1 MLHQM
6 RRFVEGPGG
15 PPFAAAGGSRPT
27 RGVRRYNCPAAM
39 APRTNDATVD
49 DPTAHL
55 LAWPELQPFAPALVV
70 HGRPPLT
77 FHGLAERIRAVR
89 SKLEAWGISRGD
101 AVVWLNVDRPES
113 AAAQAIMPSSSTIM
127 PVSASITADA
137 GADILGRVRPKAVA
151 VPQGSSHLIAE
162 LAHRLRIALIEV
174 RRDPLAPAGAFDIE
188 LVRPDVSLES
198 PQRMAPDI
206 AWLLGTSGST
216 GKPKLVPHGRR
227 QVMAMIRAVRER
239 LGIGPGDV
247 SAHAVPLHL
256 ANGMRAAYMW
266 SLLNGGA
273 VEILPEA
280 DPDALLAAIARGG
293 VSYYSASFAIQRELL
308 VRLAASDGVS
318 SGRLRFVRVA
328 SGRLEPEEM
337 DRLEALLNVPVITGL
352 ASSESGFVAH
362 QGLPPMPR
370 LRGSVGTALGSEIRI
385 VDDRVNDVPPG
396 EVGEILVRGPQVFD
410 GYLDDPSATAAAF
423 SDGWVRMGD
432 LGRRDEHGERCVVG
446 RVKEIINRGGEKL
459 SPSAIDPVM
468 RAVRGVADAAA
479 FGIPHPR
486 LGEEVVAAVVRAH
499 GGDCVAEDVI
509 AAVRAKLGPR
519 AAPRHVWFVDRLPRN
534 DAGKLQRNL
543 LADRFGAPAAAAA
556 FARDAV
562 ETRTPLEIALAAL
575 WSSVLG
581 VDRVH
586 AHDRFFA
593 PGGDV
598 RSGAQLAELIR
609 SVFGVAIRPEVLLA
623 EPRTLRSMS
632 RAIEARLDRTEP
644 APLDPAGPQHPA
656 AR

>member
-1 MLHQM
+1 M
-6 RRFVEGPGG
+6 
-15 PPFAAAGGSRPT
+15 T
-27 RGVRRYNCPAAM
+27 
-39 APRTNDATVD
+39 PRTNDATVD

-55 LAWPELQPFAPALVV
+55 LAWAELQPFAPALVV

-77 FHGLAERIRAVR
+77 FHGLAQRIRAVR

-151 VPQGSSHLIAE
+151 VPQGSSHPIAE
-162 LAHRLRIALIEV
+162 LARRLRIALIEV

-227 QVMAMIRAVRER
+227 QVMAMIRAVRDR

-337 DRLEALLNVPVITGL
+337 DRLEALLDVPVITGL

-410 GYLDDPSATAAAF
+410 GYLDDPGATAAAF
-423 SDGWVRMGD
+423 SDGWFRMGD
-432 LGRRDEHGERCVVG
+432 LGRLDEHGELYVVG

-556 FARDAV
+556 LARGGAV

>member
-1 MLHQM
+1 M
-6 RRFVEGPGG
+6 
-15 PPFAAAGGSRPT
+15 T
-27 RGVRRYNCPAAM
+27 
-39 APRTNDATVD
+39 PRTNDATVD

-55 LAWPELQPFAPALVV
+55 LAWAELQPFAPALVV

-151 VPQGSSHLIAE
+151 VPQGSSHPIAE
-162 LAHRLRIALIEV
+162 LARRLRIALIEV

-227 QVMAMIRAVRER
+227 QVMAMIRAVCDR

-410 GYLDDPSATAAAF
+410 GYLDDPGATAAAF
-423 SDGWVRMGD
+423 SDGWFRMGD
-432 LGRRDEHGERCVVG
+432 LGRLDEHGELYVVG

-556 FARDAV
+556 LARGGAV

>member
-15 PPFAAAGGSRPT
+15 PPFGAAGST
-27 RGVRRYNCPAAM
+27 RSKRSVHRYNGPAAM
-39 APRTNDATVD
+39 APRTNDAAVD
-49 DPTAHL
+49 DPTAQL
-55 LAWPELQPFAPALVV
+55 LAWAELQPFAPALLVR
-70 HGRPPLT
+70 GRPSLT
-77 FHGLAERIRAVR
+77 FHGLAQRIRAIG

-101 AVVWLNVDRPES
+101 VVVWLNVDRPES

-151 VPQGSSHLIAE
+151 VPQGSSHPIAE
-162 LAHRLRIALIEV
+162 LARQRRIALIEV
-174 RRDPLAPAGAFDIE
+174 RRDPLGPAGAFDIE
-188 LVRPDVSLES
+188 LVRPDVSLDH
-198 PQRMAPDI
+198 PPRLAPGI
-206 AWLLGTSGST
+206 ACLSGTSGAT

-227 QVMAMIRAVRER
+227 QLMAMIRAVRER

-256 ANGMRAAYMW
+256 ANGIRAAYMW

-308 VRLAASDGVS
+308 ARLAAIGGAS

-337 DRLEALLNVPVITGL
+337 DRLEAVLDVPVITGL
-352 ASSESGFVAH
+352 ASSESGFAAH

-370 LRGSVGTALGSEIRI
+370 RRDSVGPALGSEIRI

-410 GYLDDPSATAAAF
+410 GYLDDPVATAAAF
-423 SDGWVRMGD
+423 RDGWFRMGD
-432 LGRRDEHGERCVVG
+432 LGRLDEHGELHVVG
-446 RVKEIINRGGEKL
+446 RVKEIINRGGEKF

-499 GGDCVAEDVI
+499 GSDCTAADVI
-509 AAVRAKLGPR
+509 AAVRARLGAR

-543 LADRFGAPAAAAA
+543 LADRFAAPAPLAPGGP
-556 FARDAV
+556 V

-581 VDRVH
+581 VDHVH
-586 AHDRFFA
+586 ANDRFVA
-593 PGGDV
+593 PGGDI

-609 SVFGVAIRPEVLLA
+609 SVFGVSIRPEALLA
-623 EPRTLRSMS
+623 EPGTLRSMS
-632 RAIEARLDRTEP
+632 SAIEALLDRS
-644 APLDPAGPQHPA
+644 APTSDDPAGPHHPA

>member
-1 MLHQM
+1 MT
-6 RRFVEGPGG
+6 
-15 PPFAAAGGSRPT
+15 PPANPS
-27 RGVRRYNCPAAM
+27 
-39 APRTNDATVD
+39 TVD
-49 DPTAHL
+49 DPTAQL
-55 LAWPELQPFAPALVV
+55 LAWAELQPFAPALLAP
-70 HGRPPLT
+70 GRPPLT
-77 FHGLAERIRAVR
+77 FDGLARHIRAVG
-89 SKLEAWGISRGD
+89 SMLAAWGIARGD
-101 AVVWLNVDRPES
+101 AVVWLNVDRAES
-113 AAAQAIMPSSSTIM
+113 AAAQAVMPSSSTIM

-137 GADILGRVRPKAVA
+137 GADVLARVRPKAVA
-151 VPQGSSHLIAE
+151 LPQGSSHP
-162 LAHRLRIALIEV
+162 LAALARERRIALLEV
-174 RRDPLAPAGAFDIE
+174 RRDPLGPAGAFDIE
-188 LVRPDVSLES
+188 LVRPDVSLDS
-198 PQRMAPDI
+198 PPRMAPGV
-206 AWLLGTSGST
+206 AWLLETSGAT
-216 GKPKLVPHGRR
+216 GKPKLVQHGRR

-293 VSYYSASFAIQRELL
+293 VTYYSASFAIQRELL
-308 VRLAASDGVS
+308 TRLAGRDRVP

-328 SGRLEPEEM
+328 SGRLEPEEL
-337 DRLEALLNVPVITGL
+337 DRLEAALGAPVITGL

-370 LRGSVGTALGSEIRI
+370 VRGSVGPALGSEIRI
-385 VDDRVNDVPPG
+385 VDDRANDVPPG

-410 GYLDDPSATAAAF
+410 GYLDDPAATAAAF
-423 SDGWVRMGD
+423 SDGWFRMGD
-432 LGRRDEHGERCVVG
+432 LGRFDEHGELHVVG
-446 RVKEIINRGGEKL
+446 RIKEIINRGGEKL

-468 RAVRGVADAAA
+468 RAVPGVADAAA

-486 LGEEVVAAVVRAH
+486 LGEEVVAAVVRAD
-499 GGDCVAEDVI
+499 GSDCTADDVI

-534 DAGKLQRNL
+534 DAGKLQRNV
-543 LADRFGAPAAAAA
+543 LADRFGAPAAFGRGEAG
-556 FARDAV
+556 
-562 ETRTPLEIALAAL
+562 ESRTPLEIALAAL

-586 AHDRFFA
+586 ADDRFVA
-593 PGGDV
+593 PAGDLC
-598 RSGAQLAELIR
+598 SGARLAELIR
-609 SVFGVAIRPEVLLA
+609 SAFGVAIRPEALLA

-632 RAIEARLDRTEP
+632 RAVEALLERAEP
-644 APLDPAGPQHPA
+644 TPDDAAGPHPPA

>member
-1 MLHQM
+1 MT
-6 RRFVEGPGG
+6 
-15 PPFAAAGGSRPT
+15 A
-27 RGVRRYNCPAAM
+27 PA
-39 APRTNDATVD
+39 NSSTVD

-55 LAWPELQPFAPALVV
+55 LAWAELQPSAPALVV
-70 HGRPPLT
+70 QGRPPMT
-77 FHGLAERIRAVR
+77 FDGLARRIGAIG
-89 SKLEAWGISRGD
+89 SKLAAWGIRRGD
-101 AVVWLNVDRPES
+101 AVVWLNIDRAES

-137 GADILGRVRPKAVA
+137 GADVLARVRPKAVA
-151 VPQGSSHLIAE
+151 LPQGTSHPLAAIARE
-162 LAHRLRIALIEV
+162 LAIALIEV
-174 RRDPLAPAGAFDIE
+174 RSDPRGPAGTFDIE
-188 LVRPDVSLES
+188 LVRPDASLDS
-198 PQRMAPDI
+198 PPRLAPGI
-206 AWLLGTSGST
+206 AWLLETSGST
-216 GKPKLVPHGRR
+216 GKPKLVQHGRR
-227 QVMAMIRAVRER
+227 QVMAMIRAVRGR

-308 VRLAASDGVS
+308 ARLAGRRSAS

-328 SGRLEPEEM
+328 SGRLEPEEL
-337 DRLEALLNVPVITGL
+337 DRLEAVLDVPVITGL

-370 LRGSVGTALGSEIRI
+370 RRGSVGPALGSEIRI
-385 VDDRVNDVPPG
+385 VDDRANDVPPG
-396 EVGEILVRGPQVFD
+396 EAGEILVRGPQVFD
-410 GYLDDPSATAAAF
+410 GYLDDPVATAAAF
-423 SDGWVRMGD
+423 RDGWFRMGD
-432 LGRRDEHGERCVVG
+432 VGRLDEHGELHVVG

-486 LGEEVVAAVVRAH
+486 LGEEVVAAVVRDA
-499 GGDCVAEDVI
+499 GSECTAADVI
-509 AAVRAKLGPR
+509 AAVRDRLGPR

-543 LADRFGAPAAAAA
+543 LAERFGTPAAPSHDGAG
-556 FARDAV
+556 

-581 VDRVH
+581 VGHVH
-586 AHDRFFA
+586 ANDRFVA
-593 PGGDV
+593 PEDDV
-598 RSGAQLAELIR
+598 RSGARLAELIR
-609 SVFGVAIRPEVLLA
+609 SVFGVAIPPEALLA

-632 RAIEARLDRTEP
+632 RAVEALLDRAESTP
-644 APLDPAGPQHPA
+644 DDPADPHRPA